1 MNHRGVKSHFC
12 AHAALA
18 QLRTPRWRNSLVNMM
33 DFSHVHATAADMDD
47 PDLLAEL
54 AAITGEQQPPTTAR
68 VAEPATKARV
78 ASLKKEALA
87 LKKANNIGAAK
98 AKLAEAKRLEAQMAQ
113 LAATPPP
120 APRAAPGLG
129 GIPSEAATAEVE
141 GVTLSAADMNDPD
154 LLAELAAITGDLEPR
169 APAPPAASLERQAAQ
184 AKAAADDAKRSGNK
198 AEAMRQL
205 KRAKELE
212 AQAARLAAAAP
223 PDSELAALMASMDG
237 GGGGGSGGGGAH
249 GRGGGGGGDAGGA
262 EDDEMAQLVKSMP
275 VGGGAK

>member
-1 MNHRGVKSHFC
+1 
-12 AHAALA
+12 
-18 QLRTPRWRNSLVNMM
+18 MM

-154 LLAELAAITGDLEPR
+154 LLAELAAR
-169 APAPPAASLERQAAQ
+169 
-184 AKAAADDAKRSGNK
+184 
-198 AEAMRQL
+198 
-205 KRAKELE
+205 
-212 AQAARLAAAAP
+212 
-223 PDSELAALMASMDG
+223 
-237 GGGGGSGGGGAH
+237 
-249 GRGGGGGGDAGGA
+249 GRGADGIDGRRRRWR
-262 EDDEMAQLVKSMP
+262 QRRRRRP
-275 VGGGAK
+275 WTRRRRRR

>member
-12 AHAALA
+12 APSLARAGAAL
-18 QLRTPRWRNSLVNMM
+18 LVNMM

-120 APRAAPGLG
+120 APRAAPGL
-129 GIPSEAATAEVE
+129 
-141 GVTLSAADMNDPD
+141 
-154 LLAELAAITGDLEPR
+154 R
-169 APAPPAASLERQAAQ
+169 R
-184 AKAAADDAKRSGNK
+184 
-198 AEAMRQL
+198 
-205 KRAKELE
+205 
-212 AQAARLAAAAP
+212 
-223 PDSELAALMASMDG
+223 DSV
-237 GGGGGSGGGGAH
+237 
-249 GRGGGGGGDAGGA
+249 RGGDGR
-262 EDDEMAQLVKSMP
+262 S
-275 VGGGAK
+275 